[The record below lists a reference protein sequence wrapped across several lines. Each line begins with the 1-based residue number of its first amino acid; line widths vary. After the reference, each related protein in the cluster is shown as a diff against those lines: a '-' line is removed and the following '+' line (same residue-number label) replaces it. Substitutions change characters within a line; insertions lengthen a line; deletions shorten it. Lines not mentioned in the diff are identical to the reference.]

1 MQLKDRV
8 AIITGGG
15 RGIGRLTAL
24 RFAREGA
31 KLMLA
36 ARTQSQIDSVVD
48 EVKALGATAVAFQTD
63 VTSEAQVQAM
73 VARTI
78 EELGAIDIM
87 VNNAAGSGEQM
98 ELLDM
103 PMEKWDYTLSATLRS
118 TVMCSK
124 YALQHMV
131 PRRSGTVINNASRA
145 GRIGL
150 PGRTDYSPAK
160 AGVIRFTHALA
171 RETAAHNIRVNCV
184 VPGAI
189 DTESLRGYFRWL
201 GEKRGTSYEHER
213 ANYMEHAG
221 TMKIPVAE
229 EVAEVMLFLA
239 SDASSGIH
247 GQCIDVNGGSWMS

>member
-1 MQLKDRV
+1 
-8 AIITGGG
+8 
-15 RGIGRLTAL
+15 
-24 RFAREGA
+24 
-31 KLMLA
+31 MLA

-171 RETAAHNIRVNCV
+171 REMGSPQHPASTASCRAPSTPSHSGDTSVGWARS
-184 VPGAI
+184 GAPA
-189 DTESLRGYFRWL
+189 TSMSGLTTWSTRG
-201 GEKRGTSYEHER
+201 
-213 ANYMEHAG
+213 
-221 TMKIPVAE
+221 P
-229 EVAEVMLFLA
+229 
-239 SDASSGIH
+239 
-247 GQCIDVNGGSWMS
+247 